1 MTNPAIL
8 FIMVDSRSVNR
19 QADSSPDDLDRELCL
34 RAARGDPQA
43 ETELVSRY
51 GQLVRAC
58 ARPLFL
64 AGGDSEDL
72 IQEGM
77 LGLLTAIRG
86 FDPQRDTLFRTYA
99 EICIRSRLYTA
110 IRAAQGG
117 KHAPLNHSVSFEPPL
132 FDEVC
137 EPTFS
142 GGESPED
149 VIIGREELR
158 ELLDT
163 LKERL
168 TPLERQIFS
177 PYLKGLSCGEI
188 ARQVDR
194 PQKSVDNA
202 IQRIRRKM
210 VRQLRSGVISRS

>member
-1 MTNPAIL
+1 MYHPV
-8 FIMVDSRSVNR
+8 FSDCS
-19 QADSSPDDLDRELCL
+19 DEELCRL
-34 RAARGDPQA
+34 AAGGDPRA
-43 ETELVSRY
+43 EEELVARHV
-51 GQLVRAC
+51 QMVRAC

-77 LGLLTAIRG
+77 LGLLTAIRT
-86 FDPQRDTLFRTYA
+86 FDTGKGNTFRTYA
-99 EICIRSRLYTA
+99 EVCVRNRLRTAVRS
-110 IRAAQGG
+110 AQGG
-117 KHAPLNHSVSFEPPL
+117 KHTPLNFSISFEPPL
-132 FDEVC
+132 FDEAS

-158 ELLDT
+158 ELLDA
-163 LKERL
+163 LKGKL

-188 ARQVDR
+188 ARQVGR

-210 VRQLRSGVISRS
+210 VRQLPSGVIS

>member
-1 MTNPAIL
+1 MCHPAFL
-8 FIMVDSRSVNR
+8 DRSNEELCRLAGGGDSR
-19 QADSSPDDLDRELCL
+19 
-34 RAARGDPQA
+34 A
-43 ETELVSRY
+43 EEELVARHV
-51 GQLVRAC
+51 QMVRAC

-64 AGGDSEDL
+64 AGCDSEDL

-77 LGLLTAIRG
+77 LGLLTAIRT
-86 FDPQRDTLFRTYA
+86 FDETKRTAFRTYA
-99 EICIRSRLYTA
+99 EVCVRNRLRTAVRS
-110 IRAAQGG
+110 AQGG
-117 KHAPLNHSVSFEPPL
+117 KHIPLNLSISFEPPL